1 MATIECKIDLI
12 PPQNN
17 YEELYTSNNNNN
29 NKVYKCRSGYK
40 TNPDINSI
48 IIRDSP
54 DATPCSTVLST
65 PTLRCN
71 KESFYMPYII
81 RPDNSTNFQ
90 CSTDPTKENPSP
102 AQIKQC
108 LLENTK
114 HDINS
119 LRKECNKV
127 NGCSFQRYKGDYF
140 KKEDKYEYGQKTNES
155 SWKIIS
161 FEEANKLFPRAARN
175 AQDDGPNETLC
186 WPEASVPRF
195 NNMQYIN
202 DGKTTDQIKDETID
216 YRCINLNHISLK
228 TPTSLPDPP
237 ISDNKEWTIDNFE
250 RGELNSD
257 MYYPWYIPNMGYT
270 ISKDG
275 NPYIGTSIYDT
286 IKNIDGGH
294 TNSIANNETNQ
305 YYPGGIPTESI
316 TDFTYTCNNDS
327 FFDGNVV
334 AEGDNNNIFYGD
346 PTINMLNLTGC
357 RMNKCEM
364 NSNNDNEGIYKNRFI
379 SIYELDE
386 SAISTPPTCDSSI
399 AGKDG
404 QSFYTC
410 KANLEQFGIYKG
422 DGCQG
427 NIIGDIKDYNI
438 SELQCNYCGAL
449 ESKDDCNNNDR
460 CYWFQSAG
468 ESLSECRNKC
478 KSRETLGDC
487 EQFYKGNDFLLSD
500 TLYDFD
506 GRDNRCTWIPD
517 YINSD
522 TSESSTE
529 GTCRDKSTPCFPTTN
544 VDDGKPCNIQIP
556 SRSSPLRGTAYN
568 NRCYLNQSEIE
579 LYMDDPYC
587 GKNSINKYEETCGIK
602 EHSECHSEN
611 CKQASIPYKCI
622 SDGEPYIDGKNTKVY
637 KSDSECSQYTSP
649 TECANEKGCMTIS
662 NRKICKAKSIRE
674 LLESKNYDVS
684 SLEDVC
690 KPLKA
695 QVPVNYDPN
704 LLEEEDIDLASYS
717 ENHNVDTPFI
727 TSRYLCDIC
736 SIRDKD
742 IKEIE
747 DRQNKKGINDNYYIK
762 PEQFNKQEYCE
773 NSIDMYNNIED
784 ISPCIFRDNKCI
796 SRCKHA
802 TESITSES
810 LSKHNIKQAKDICN
824 QTLQFSESPRHDIK
838 FPNISDDI
846 DEDYYK
852 DMYCSWD
859 GFECHNSIPCKEAQ
873 RTRCEDLGYDWY
885 VGTAENISDQKN
897 ELSGDNNDIL
907 SVDPPIKHKGDGK
920 PIIGDSQGICIFPN
934 TDSTF
939 VGAPA
944 EYRIKDIFKGH
955 QGIVLRWKEFGTDWT
970 KDHSLN
976 RRFKG
981 KASNTPGTMSACV
994 IDSVSKL
1001 TGINKPELNNF
1012 NIHVDDK
1019 DLGDNLIFI
1028 PLDIK
1033 GNETDSEIMDKI
1045 NISLRSYEY
1054 YSMNGDYIVSAK
1066 TILEWTNENY
1076 MDLWYK
1082 NGRITPP
1089 GDSET
1094 RSSKIY
1100 NYGGYLYYKT
1110 GYVEGE
1116 DMHKL
1121 SDESSATS
1129 TDGSDG
1135 TISDNSEDFSGLIKN
1150 RRLKDDVMMCNVIY
1164 DLRGII
1170 NIIPVIN
1177 GHALL
1182 EIHEYK
1188 IEPGTGR
1195 IKFKMYPKDP
1205 NLDQNFSIKTY
1216 QRFQFIS
1223 FIGPE
1228 IFDDET
1234 KSEEQIIMYRR
1245 DTLYDKLK
1253 NISSESDTDNTGSN
1267 IQTGEYHIRIT
1278 ENNNTFVILFDLY
1291 DFNGDWRTSVKA
1303 TINITPDYY
1312 TTDSLKEHIN
1322 EIITAARNAD
1332 TGNKGYRQ
1340 ITTLAKGH
1348 YDTSYSSINT
1358 DAPFFS
1364 TKPNSKWP
1372 ERMSDKGDDFLKVK
1386 SLTVS
1391 ENRDSYTVKMQ
1402 FTNTGVRKKS
1412 DFNRDIDY
1420 VGDGEGRGIGYIV
1433 GVRVIQSS
1441 ATLKGLINETL
1452 INEIGQGT
1460 LGSEKILDNMD
1471 RGWNENGFP
1480 VSESGSP
1487 DVSTTKNTEEIY
1499 TFPIEDSPWVSSDKF
1514 EKLQDTDVLNK
1525 IINQLE
1531 DSNAYM
1537 NMDLSQLTNRALN
1550 AGASQKEIEIA
1561 KKNSEPKLQLKNLII
1576 SKNREMLD
1584 LKEMLDKETRDM
1596 QYMRDHPFSMIPTVK
1611 GGYGSLYEPFISE
1624 SDYMYCIGN
1633 ISADNLTPGDI
1644 RKYINPNYLDYSVK
1658 YDKYKNINS
1667 ETFSLKGVYYIDK
1680 QGYKGESNDN
1690 YLTKCSGSYE
1700 SFKFKILSEI
1710 GGVSD
1715 DLNYLR
1721 KEVPLTN
1728 NPIMNLLR
1736 TYSDKNME
1744 DVESEIIPDDIRKG
1758 LLWSMTRPVHPAFGD
1773 LIYDPNN
1780 EGVGKMLIN
1789 DNTNTNIKGKNLPFL
1804 GVNNNQRREA
1814 QVYNIYKKH
1823 LLDPFGG
1830 KTQDDIQTEVSGNE
1844 FDNFVNWNNLLG
1856 YMGGNYNKIILY
1868 KDLPAPTPKNGWW
1881 DDENKSWN
1889 TDLNQILENNRNNK
1903 YYKRNYY
1910 NYIYLTPNNSEF
1922 IDSQRN
1928 NVDDDE
1934 IITSK
1939 NKDKLV
1945 QYNATPPTI
1954 NILAFIHVTDSEEDN
1969 YLQYYHPGKWVDP
1982 PSPSSWPT
1990 STSEPGGF
1998 GDWSKPSVVDPSGRL
2013 IGETNR
2019 ELQRLKQLFGNNLS
2033 SEDINLQPI
2042 PSILGDIQ
2050 KDKYFNISY
2059 PDGTGDID
2067 NLRQDETHPRRK
2079 PGELLSEKQHEAWP
2093 VNSLLNGENCSKLSK
2108 YMDNIWVSKEEIPE
2122 KAAVW
2127 NYKLEPEN
2135 DWQAGTKTPIKIGCD
2150 HNTLFNTN
2158 QWPQQYGPWCRRPPP
2173 GQQDRKIPADHWYQ
2187 NDVYPCNC
2195 ISWSLTPYEP
2205 GSVSYTT
2212 LGNQIRDSIV
2222 ETDYT
2227 GRPSALPGFEDFTYT
2242 DMPPWN
2248 RLKEY
2253 IDKTIKSPSNINQWA
2268 SLRDLKDYWHDTCKI
2283 PVDKNNQKTN
2293 YEQLNTKIFNISD
2306 PGRTLKAVSE
2316 IEHGQQRPFRFINA
2330 PALYPFGFPINSPS
2344 PVNLLIYDNDS
2355 DHVLERA
2362 ELEKVP
2368 QLISFGVPPMPGGDG
2383 YSIAAAGPAASV
2395 EQAAAAL
2402 EDSVGSGTSTA
2413 EDIWDEAMDKAWG
2426 NEGFTATAEDLVTL
2440 LIEEEYDENIRFSGD
2455 FSDTSSFNCPTGTPA
2470 FSPPPYPGFNADWA
2484 ERLNRQG
2491 DIPGVGDPVRDTDG
2505 DNLVVVDINKF
2516 GQENTIDEKL
2526 APYWVD
2532 PAATPRYCP
2541 PIKGKCIG
2549 EDGPTSYAKRI
2560 GISTRDI
2567 CRNFCDIHPDCMGY
2581 TYSYPNN
2588 GTCVMH
2594 GSGFDVDDEW
2604 TIKEETASK
2613 ITNVGAGS
2621 EYLQELNT
2629 NFANLYDADT
2639 AAALEESWICSTV
2652 KGWVEPEEIIK
2663 ELKYEVEMAEY
2674 MRGGHWQNPRILKDQ
2689 LASGDSGLSPDELQ
2703 SPEVI
2708 AATLH
2713 DYYDT
2718 SNQKDTYPVWLNIP
2732 KIILPDLAVEKNLYK
2747 TNGTCGAL
2755 LNYVPNTTTQPTTTI
2770 ERISLDNCSLPLLD
2784 KKGADN
2790 EQTWKTNLV
2799 YNTMENFKE
2808 TTSDLTIRDI
2818 CPHLCQ
2824 TQYKPPGVSPDNIN
2838 TFTVPPT
2845 EPGTLVMESSSILSN
2860 VLYNISDPSLNSLWK
2875 IPIKTDWQGK
2885 TQSIMFPK
2893 YLNGG
2898 NSWRSYY
2905 IRIKSKLDESKVL
2918 KNLLTYTGE
2927 ETLHTFYLPASSPP
2941 PTGLSTCPTDN
2952 KPTDCISGMDS
2963 EGVLSTGELVENIS
2977 NYNCRNAIL
2986 RIIDAECLQ
2995 DPASASPTGFINCIN
3010 KGSHADIIDQYCT
3023 GDDEPIIQSTSPSP
3037 SNSIYAI
3044 YSVKKNR
3051 LDPWIHLSQESEPA
3065 NFLGRVKNVPTE
3077 YNPYETDNN
3086 CSVATDP
3093 LVTFKKINPIKEKKL
3108 EFFKPRYGSQGISHI
3123 FKPRKISDDKDYGCI
3138 REDIMNVTDDFFD
3151 LSCNTNSVYNIERD
3165 KFVLIN
3171 LIIEESIKS
3180 GKSDSLNTSD
3190 RTKLVLMDEEE
3201 LINLA
3206 ADLKLDLKRINEY
3219 TKPRLVS
3226 KVKDIYDSDNKR
3238 FEKWDDLENTY
3249 LNIEDN
3255 NELPE
3260 YIPKLGVK
3268 EWDFVG
3274 CGIDHNNID
3283 KTKSFPL
3290 CKDKYP
3296 GLCGKNKSLCNSLD
3310 NKVRLAIIKDCPE
3323 TCSSQLDNLTD
3334 FESRQ
3339 LGDLSICTGQGRC
3352 KSVIDEDASNLL
3364 PVCEE
3369 TSAREFGDNDKC
3381 KNFKNVSTGSCQSG
3395 DDSEWCDR
3403 YRCKSMIGCEYSEKV
3418 PRQCIFRNYIDHDLN
3433 FRECSDYNG
3442 IWVGRESS
3450 SGACKIPEKIDNKYT
3465 NKLECNTAGG
3475 TFIDER
3481 ESSCTYNSTNW
3492 LPLEDPCKLP
3502 YNDDLNKMK
3511 KEDIKK
3517 EYNELLGGKS
3527 LKILDLKPECLSGD
3541 EDCKQGKTHPN
3552 VFKLTVDDA
3561 SDIKIGNYININY
3574 DDFGDSCQPYILGYS
3589 VVLDVRS
3596 KKYIYIRGPS
3606 QSYLLEQD
3614 PLNKNKY
3621 DIGDNCKIDKVY
3633 SAKGSSSDN
3642 EDINKQQCI
3651 SKDRT
3656 NGSCTYIESE
3666 DPEYQSGECKSCSL
3680 ITTRNECVDKNSVS
3694 SCGWGEIRDICE
3706 SIGDIGECNDMYIEG
3721 CYWDKSREMC
3731 LLNEMRREQGCM
3743 KCNDIKHK
3751 NTCDTLSNCYF
3762 ERRESR
3768 LTGGQR
3774 EVSVNEFHGTSLGE
3788 CRSCSDAFPGEGKIN
3803 DSSTKDMA
3811 KKCNTL
3817 SSGKCQWRNDIGS
3830 DVYRCRAAKPY
3841 PFIYEWVWYNKILL
3855 ACIIITIYI
3864 WYKTPFKAGGYLKT
3878 FLLVLFKLYIL
3889 ITVISCFLFYPG
3901 VTRADGYSECSN
3913 GKNTKDNPEYTKEKC
3928 ISEGNKWNVI
3938 RNYYYQPPPGKDDY
3952 LSLLRDLFLEET
3964 SDPDKNPGAQWPTTL
3979 YDSNW
3984 DDKIMDNTVLRS
3996 IVDLEL
4002 WPNSLNW
4009 SEYLLWK
4016 PIRGWNYLMNA
4027 NQDSSLLF
4035 ITGISFFTLVGL
4047 YGLTLGISLKEVNNK
4062 NIRQQIKNMDGIRIY
4077 STILTLVITILSITI
4092 IVYLNILRKSYHKA
4106 IIESDNQLYS
4116 DYKNKNQTSNPTE
4129 INKKTNLVKYYGRQ
4143 EKEPI
4148 DNSIWNL
4155 LYSTKKE
4162 DKSGN
4167 KIHVCPVGCRLNVSR
4182 DLGNTPSSGKINF
4195 AGTNYNIFPTPV
4207 DYPACGDTRSLFS
4220 FTNST
4225 LYPDAKLDIEE
4236 YDHTEPTSRQRW
4248 KYYDGDTGVGY
4259 ICPPKQR
4266 YTKWPYDSICRDER
4280 NICKSTKKFKIIDPG
4295 NNYGH
4300 PESTPP
4306 TAGRY
4311 TIGNK
4316 DTPIPPGFKDK
4327 LDGICEINRQKYGR
4341 CDNYDDSD
4349 SLKPTLSID
4358 GYKEGVENTIIGVN
4372 CSYPTGS
4379 NSNSSCPFPE
4389 ETTYSSGSEE
4399 ITRQPIKLW
4408 QYMFD
4413 GIFNTSPSEPVPRR
4427 LSKARKLNWQN
4438 QVRYDI
4444 VDQNYFKDRPN

>member
-140 KKEDKYEYGQKTNES
+140 KKEDKYEYGQKTDKS

-202 DGKTTDQIKDETID
+202 DSKTTDQIKDETID

-294 TNSIANNETNQ
+294 KNSIANNETNQ

-544 VDDGKPCNIQIP
+544 VENGGPCNIQIP

-568 NRCYLNQSEIE
+568 KRCYLNQSEIE

-602 EHSECHSEN
+602 EHSECYLDN

-662 NRKICKAKSIRE
+662 NRDICKAKSIRE

-684 SLEDVC
+684 SLKDVC

-773 NSIDMYNNIED
+773 NSIDMYNKLED

-885 VGTAENISDQKN
+885 VGTAENIADQKN

-920 PIIGDSQGICIFPN
+920 PIMGDSQGICIFPN

-939 VGAPA
+939 IGAPA

-970 KDHSLN
+970 RDHSLN

-981 KASNTPGTMSACV
+981 NAGNTRGDMSNCV
-994 IDSVSKL
+994 IDSISKL
-1001 TGINKPELNNF
+1001 TGINDLKPYNYNTHIE
-1012 NIHVDDK
+1012 DK

-1054 YSMNGDYIVSAK
+1054 YAMNGDYIVSAK

-1188 IEPGTGR
+1188 INPGTGG
-1195 IKFKMYPKDP
+1195 ITFKMYPKDP
-1205 NLDQNFSIKTY
+1205 KLDQNFSIETY

-1228 IFDDET
+1228 IFDNEET

-1245 DTLYDKLK
+1245 KTMLDGILDPRQIHTENPATSNYDMDGGNITYIKVDASLTINENKEFIIWSLGQVTSYRFTLDSRTYTSQELKDTLNKKIKDADQRTNLELPDERI
-1253 NISSESDTDNTGSN
+1253 NDISIYKVDGN
-1267 IQTGEYHIRIT
+1267 
-1278 ENNNTFVILFDLY
+1278 LL
-1291 DFNGDWRTSVKA
+1291 
-1303 TINITPDYY
+1303 P
-1312 TTDSLKEHIN
+1312 
-1322 EIITAARNAD
+1322 IITYTDGRTYLNPSFGEGDLDSNGSASDSDLGYLWKYGDTSEQIDNDKNNANENRKKWAGYNQNIFSYPYYFQDASGFGGYQVNPMSGTVHTMYLRPGAIVLENDQPVAEWQAGNQNLSVDDWNASRGDEQGSHGILGIIGVVTKDLSTEGESTNVEVIWLDRNSLTRARVRREGLIIINRDYIETSNRVLLASIWRSGVDANAD
-1332 TGNKGYRQ
+1332 
-1340 ITTLAKGH
+1340 A
-1348 YDTSYSSINT
+1348 DT
-1358 DAPFFS
+1358 
-1364 TKPNSKWP
+1364 NSKWT
-1372 ERMSDKGDDFLKVK
+1372 EI
-1386 SLTVS
+1386 LT
-1391 ENRDSYTVKMQ
+1391 R
-1402 FTNTGVRKKS
+1402 
-1412 DFNRDIDY
+1412 
-1420 VGDGEGRGIGYIV
+1420 
-1433 GVRVIQSS
+1433 
-1441 ATLKGLINETL
+1441 
-1452 INEIGQGT
+1452 
-1460 LGSEKILDNMD
+1460 
-1471 RGWNENGFP
+1471 P
-1480 VSESGSP
+1480 P
-1487 DVSTTKNTEEIY
+1487 
-1499 TFPIEDSPWVSSDKF
+1499 P
-1514 EKLQDTDVLNK
+1514 
-1525 IINQLE
+1525 
-1531 DSNAYM
+1531 
-1537 NMDLSQLTNRALN
+1537 
-1550 AGASQKEIEIA
+1550 
-1561 KKNSEPKLQLKNLII
+1561 
-1576 SKNREMLD
+1576 
-1584 LKEMLDKETRDM
+1584 
-1596 QYMRDHPFSMIPTVK
+1596 IPTVK

-1644 RKYINPNYLDYSVK
+1644 RRYINPNYLDYSVK

-1680 QGYKGESNDN
+1680 QGYTGESNDN

-1700 SFKFKILSEI
+1700 SFKFKILSGI

-1715 DLNYLR
+1715 DLNSLR
-1721 KEVPLTN
+1721 KKVSLTN

-1736 TYSDKNME
+1736 TYSDNKNME
-1744 DVESEIIPDDIRKG
+1744 EVDRKIIPNDIRKG

-1773 LIYDPNN
+1773 LIYDPGNSSI
-1780 EGVGKMLIN
+1780 KSLIN
-1789 DNTNTNIKGKNLPFL
+1789 DGTNKTDIKGVNLPFL
-1804 GVNNNQRREA
+1804 GVNNQRREA

-1881 DDENKSWN
+1881 DDENESWN

-1922 IDSQRN
+1922 DDAQRN
-1928 NVDDDE
+1928 NIDDE
-1934 IITSK
+1934 IITNE

-1945 QYNATPPTI
+1945 QNNATPNI
-1954 NILAFIHVTDSEEDN
+1954 NILAFIHVADSGEDN

-1990 STSEPGGF
+1990 STSAPGGF

-2059 PDGTGDID
+2059 PDGTGDIGNLTQD
-2067 NLRQDETHPRRK
+2067 NTHPHRK
-2079 PGELLSEKQHEAWP
+2079 PGELLSEKQHGAWP
-2093 VNSLLNGENCSKLSK
+2093 SNSLLYGENCSKLSK

-2122 KAAVW
+2122 TAAVW
-2127 NYKLEPEN
+2127 NYTLKQDA
-2135 DWQAGTKTPIKIGCD
+2135 DWQAGTDTPIKIGCD

-2158 QWPQQYGPWCRRPPP
+2158 QWPQKYGPWCRA
-2173 GQQDRKIPADHWYQ
+2173 GNIKIPAKHWYQ
-2187 NDVYPCNC
+2187 NDVYPCDC

-2212 LGNQIRDSIV
+2212 LGNKIRDSTV
-2222 ETDYT
+2222 DTGYT
-2227 GRPSALPGFEDFTYT
+2227 ERPSALPGFDNLANNEAE
-2242 DMPPWN
+2242 WN

-2253 IDKTIKSPSNINQWA
+2253 IDKTIKSPSNINQFA
-2268 SLRDLKDYWHDTCKI
+2268 SLQGLKDYWHDRCKI
-2283 PVDKNNQKTN
+2283 PVDIRDQKTN

-2306 PGRTLKAVSE
+2306 PGRTFKAVSE
-2316 IEHGQQRPFRFINA
+2316 IHDGQQRPFRFINA

-2344 PVNLLIYDNDS
+2344 PIDLLKFDTTPDN
-2355 DHVLERA
+2355 VLKGS

-2368 QLISFGVPPMPGGDG
+2368 QLISFGIPPLPGGTG
-2383 YSIAAAGPAASV
+2383 YSIEG
-2395 EQAAAAL
+2395 E
-2402 EDSVGSGTSTA
+2402 VGLH
-2413 EDIWDEAMDKAWG
+2413 
-2426 NEGFTATAEDLVTL
+2426 EGFTATAEDLTSL
-2440 LIEEEYDENIRFSGD
+2440 LVEEEDDENIRFSGD

-2470 FSPPPYPGFNADWA
+2470 LSPPPYRGFNADWA

-2491 DIPGVGDPVRDTDG
+2491 DIPLVGDSMEDTDG
-2505 DNLVVVDINKF
+2505 DTLVAVDINKF
-2516 GQENTIDEKL
+2516 GQRNTIDERL

-2532 PAATPRYCP
+2532 PSATPRYCP

-2560 GISTRDI
+2560 GVETRDI

-2594 GSGFDVDDEW
+2594 GSGFVVDDVW

-2613 ITNVGAGS
+2613 ITDVGAGS

-2629 NFANLYDADT
+2629 NFANLYGAET

-2652 KGWVEPEEIIK
+2652 KGWVEPEEIIN
-2663 ELKYEVEMAEY
+2663 ELKYEVKTAEY

-2689 LASGDSGLSPDELQ
+2689 LASMNGGLSPDELL
-2703 SPEVI
+2703 SPEQGES
-2708 AATLH
+2708 TLH

-2732 KIILPDLAVEKNLYK
+2732 KIILPDMAQQPESIYK
-2747 TNGTCGAL
+2747 DNGTCGAL

-2770 ERISLDNCSLPLLD
+2770 NRISLDNCSLPLLD
-2784 KKGADN
+2784 KKGAN
-2790 EQTWKTNLV
+2790 NKQTWNTNLV

-2845 EPGTLVMESSSILSN
+2845 EPGTSVMESSSILSN
-2860 VLYNISDPSLNSLWK
+2860 VLYDIDDPSLNSLWK

-2893 YLNGG
+2893 YLNGE
-2898 NSWRSYY
+2898 NPWRSYY
-2905 IRIKSKLDESKVL
+2905 IRIKSRSSESKVL
-2918 KNLLTYTGE
+2918 KHLLTNTGK
-2927 ETLHTFYLPASSPP
+2927 ETLHTFYLPPSPPP

-2952 KPTDCISGMDS
+2952 KPTECISKMDS

-3010 KGSHADIIDQYCT
+3010 KGSHADIIKQYCT

-3044 YSVKKNR
+3044 YSVKQDR
-3051 LDPWIHLSQESEPA
+3051 LDPWINLSQESEPA

-3093 LVTFKKINPIKEKKL
+3093 LVTFKKINPIDKL
-3108 EFFKPRYGSQGISHI
+3108 EFFKPRYGAQGISHI
-3123 FKPRKISDDKDYGCI
+3123 FKPMKISDDKDYGCI

-3171 LIIEESIKS
+3171 LIIEESIKK
-3180 GKSDSLNTSD
+3180 GESDSLNTSD

-3201 LINLA
+3201 LINKA
-3206 ADLKLDLKRINEY
+3206 INLKLDLKRINEY

-3226 KVKDIYDSDNKR
+3226 KVKDIYDLDNKR
-3238 FEKWDDLENTY
+3238 FEKWNDLENIY

-3255 NELPE
+3255 EHPD

-3352 KSVIDEDASNLL
+3352 RSVIDEDASNLL

-3369 TSAREFGDNDKC
+3369 TSVREFGDNDKC

-3450 SGACKIPEKIDNKYT
+3450 SGACKIPEYIDNKYT

-3475 TFIDER
+3475 VFIDEK

-3511 KEDIKK
+3511 KEDIEKK
-3517 EYNELLGGKS
+3517 YNELLGGKS

-3596 KKYIYIRGPS
+3596 KKYIYIKGPS

-3621 DIGDNCKIDKVY
+3621 DIGDNCKIDQVY

-3642 EDINKQQCI
+3642 EDKDKQQCI

-3680 ITTRNECVDKNSVS
+3680 ITTRNECVDKNYTS

-3803 DSSTKDMA
+3803 DSSMKDMA
-3811 KKCNTL
+3811 EKCNTL

-3830 DVYRCRAAKPY
+3830 DVFRCRAAKPY

-3913 GKNTKDNPEYTKEKC
+3913 GKNTKNNPEYTKEKC

-3938 RNYYYQPPPGKDDY
+3938 RNYYYQPPPSKNDY
-3952 LSLLRDLFLEET
+3952 FSFLRDLFLEET
-3964 SDPDKNPGAQWPTTL
+3964 SDPDKNPGAQWPTNL

-4062 NIRQQIKNMDGIRIY
+4062 NLRQQIKNMEGIRIY

-4092 IVYLNILRKSYHKA
+4092 LVYLYILRKSYHKA

-4116 DYKNKNQTSNPTE
+4116 DHKNKNQTSKPTE

-4155 LYSTKKE
+4155 LYSTKKK

-4167 KIHVCPVGCRLNVSR
+4167 NIHVCPVGCRLNVSR
-4182 DLGNTPSSGKINF
+4182 DLGNMPSSGMINF
-4195 AGTNYNIFPTPV
+4195 AGTDYNIFPTPV

-4248 KYYDGDTGVGY
+4248 KYYDGVTGVGY

-4280 NICKSTKKFKIIDPG
+4280 NICKSSKDFKIIDPG
-4295 NNYGH
+4295 NNHGH

-4311 TIGNK
+4311 TIGDK

-4358 GYKEGVENTIIGVN
+4358 GYKEGVKNTIIGVN

>member
-17 YEELYTSNNNNN
+17 YEELYTSNNNNS

-40 TNPDINSI
+40 TNPDIDSI

-90 CSTDPTKENPSP
+90 CSTDPTIESPSP
-102 AQIKQC
+102 SLIKNC

-114 HDINS
+114 QDIKS
-119 LRKECNKV
+119 LKDNCNKV

-175 AQDDGPNETLC
+175 ALDDGPNETLC
-186 WPEASVPRF
+186 WPESSVPRF

-228 TPTSLPDPP
+228 NPTSLPDPP
-237 ISDNKEWTIDNFE
+237 IIDNKEWTIDNFE

-294 TNSIANNETNQ
+294 KNSLANNETNQ

-334 AEGDNNNIFYGD
+334 AEGEKNNIFYGD
-346 PTINMLNLTGC
+346 PTINMLKLTGC

-364 NSNNDNEGIYKNRFI
+364 NSNNDNEDIYKDRFI
-379 SIYELDE
+379 SIYELNE

-399 AGKDG
+399 SGKDG

-427 NIIGDIKDYNI
+427 NITNDIKDYNI
-438 SELQCNYCGAL
+438 SELQCNYCGSL
-449 ESKDDCNNNDR
+449 ESKDECNNNDS

-478 KSRETLGDC
+478 KSRETLGEC

-529 GTCRDKSTPCFPTTN
+529 GTCRDKDTPCFPTTN

-556 SRSSPLRGTAYN
+556 SRRSPLRGTAYN

-587 GKNSINKYEETCGIK
+587 GKNSINKYEEKCGNTRYD
-602 EHSECHSEN
+602 ECHSEN
-611 CKQASIPYKCI
+611 CKKASIPYKCI
-622 SDGEPYIDGKNTKVY
+622 SDGEPYIDEKNTKVY

-662 NRKICKAKSIRE
+662 NRNICKAKSIRE

-747 DRQNKKGINDNYYIK
+747 DRQSKKGINDNYYIK
-762 PEQFNKQEYCE
+762 PGQFNKIEYCE
-773 NSIDMYNNIED
+773 NSIDMYNKLED
-784 ISPCIFRDNKCI
+784 ISPCIFRENKCI
-796 SRCKHA
+796 SRCKYA

-897 ELSGDNNDIL
+897 LLSGDNNDIL
-907 SVDPPIKHKGDGK
+907 SVNFPIKHKGDGK

-944 EYRIKDIFKGH
+944 EYRIKNIFKGH

-981 KASNTPGTMSACV
+981 KAGNTQSDMSSCV
-994 IDSVSKL
+994 IESVSRL

-1012 NIHVDDK
+1012 NIPVDDK

-1054 YSMNGDYIVSAK
+1054 YAMNGDYIVSAK
-1066 TILEWTNENY
+1066 TILEWTMENY

-1082 NGRITPP
+1082 NRQIISPNNK
-1089 GDSET
+1089 DI
-1094 RSSKIY
+1094 SSKIY

-1110 GYVEGE
+1110 GYVEGK

-1135 TISDNSEDFSGLIKN
+1135 TIGDNSEDFSDLTRNNK
-1150 RRLKDDVMMCNVIY
+1150 LKDDVMMCNVIY

-1188 IEPGTGR
+1188 IDAGTGR
-1195 IKFKMYPKDP
+1195 IEFKMYPKKP
-1205 NLDQNFSIKTY
+1205 ELDQNFSIKTY

-1228 IFDDET
+1228 IFDNEET
-1234 KSEEQIIMYRR
+1234 KSEEKIIMYRR
-1245 DTLYDKLK
+1245 DTMFD
-1253 NISSESDTDNTGSN
+1253 S
-1267 IQTGEYHIRIT
+1267 IQKPQRLTGETKNADYNNTIDNSFTYKKVDASLTINEDKEFIIFSQGVAMDPVIT
-1278 ENNNTFVILFDLY
+1278 LKRGTYSLEILKETLNTEIKDHVPDVEDAIHDISIYKVDGDLLPIITYTDVRTYLNPSFENNDLDDGNYPRYTNNTETNEKWAGYNQNIFSYPYYFVNLEGFDKDNIEEDLHGARRYYPGTIVSKRVDSLPLSSNDWDNLRKENDSRASSNEDEVIQGQSGIIGVIVQDLETTEDKWGPTAVPIKVIWLDTNNLY
-1291 DFNGDWRTSVKA
+1291 SEDIDDLRIHIMTSVD
-1303 TINITPDYY
+1303 IEEP
-1312 TTDSLKEHIN
+1312 
-1322 EIITAARNAD
+1322 
-1332 TGNKGYRQ
+1332 NKVL
-1340 ITTLAKGH
+1340 LAKIWRRGAVQEGNSRWTE
-1348 YDTSYSSINT
+1348 TS
-1358 DAPFFS
+1358 
-1364 TKPNSKWP
+1364 
-1372 ERMSDKGDDFLKVK
+1372 
-1386 SLTVS
+1386 TV
-1391 ENRDSYTVKMQ
+1391 
-1402 FTNTGVRKKS
+1402 
-1412 DFNRDIDY
+1412 
-1420 VGDGEGRGIGYIV
+1420 
-1433 GVRVIQSS
+1433 
-1441 ATLKGLINETL
+1441 
-1452 INEIGQGT
+1452 
-1460 LGSEKILDNMD
+1460 
-1471 RGWNENGFP
+1471 P
-1480 VSESGSP
+1480 P
-1487 DVSTTKNTEEIY
+1487 
-1499 TFPIEDSPWVSSDKF
+1499 
-1514 EKLQDTDVLNK
+1514 
-1525 IINQLE
+1525 
-1531 DSNAYM
+1531 
-1537 NMDLSQLTNRALN
+1537 
-1550 AGASQKEIEIA
+1550 
-1561 KKNSEPKLQLKNLII
+1561 
-1576 SKNREMLD
+1576 
-1584 LKEMLDKETRDM
+1584 
-1596 QYMRDHPFSMIPTVK
+1596 IPTVK
-1611 GGYGSLYEPFISE
+1611 GGYGSLYEPFIRDT
-1624 SDYMYCIGN
+1624 DYMYCIGN
-1633 ISADNLTPGDI
+1633 ISVDSLEPGDI

-1667 ETFSLKGVYYIDK
+1667 ETFSLKGVYYINK
-1680 QGYKGESNDN
+1680 QDNTEGGSNNN

-1700 SFKFKILSEI
+1700 SFKFKILSGI
-1710 GGVSD
+1710 GDVSD
-1715 DLNYLR
+1715 DLNSLR
-1721 KEVPLTN
+1721 KEIPLTDH
-1728 NPIMNLLR
+1728 PIMNLLK
-1736 TYSDKNME
+1736 TYSDNQNME
-1744 DVESEIIPDDIRKG
+1744 EVDSKIIPDDIRKG

-1773 LIYDPNN
+1773 LIYDPNY
-1780 EGVGKMLIN
+1780 EGVGKKLIN

-1804 GVNNNQRREA
+1804 GVNNNQRRDV

-1830 KTQDDIQTEVSGNE
+1830 KTQDDILTEVSGTE
-1844 FDNFVNWNNLLG
+1844 FDNLVNWNNLLG

-1868 KDLPAPTPKNGWW
+1868 KDLPAPTPTNGWW
-1881 DDENKSWN
+1881 SDENETWN
-1889 TDLNQILENNRNNK
+1889 SDLNQILENNRNNK

-1922 IDSQRN
+1922 IDSQRD
-1928 NVDDDE
+1928 NVDDE
-1934 IITSK
+1934 IITNE

-1954 NILAFIHVTDSEEDN
+1954 NILAFIHVVDSGKDN
-1969 YLQYYHPGKWVDP
+1969 YLQYYYPGKWVDP

-1990 STSEPGGF
+1990 STTEPGGF
-1998 GDWSKPSVVDPSGRL
+1998 GDWSKRSVVDPSGRL

-2033 SEDINLQPI
+2033 SGDKSLQPI

-2059 PDGTGDID
+2059 PDGTGDIGNLTQD
-2067 NLRQDETHPRRK
+2067 NTHPHRK
-2079 PGELLSEKQHEAWP
+2079 PGELLSETQHGAWP
-2093 VNSLLNGENCSKLSK
+2093 VNSLLYGENCSKLSK

-2127 NYKLEPEN
+2127 NYTLNPDA
-2135 DWQAGTKTPIKIGCD
+2135 DWQAGTRTPISIGCD
-2150 HNTLFNTN
+2150 YNTLFNTN
-2158 QWPQQYGPWCRRPPP
+2158 QWPQQFGDWCRK
-2173 GQQDRKIPADHWYQ
+2173 GNTKIPAGHWYE

-2195 ISWSLTPYEP
+2195 ISWSLTPHVP

-2212 LGNQIRDSIV
+2212 LGNQIRDSAV
-2222 ETDYT
+2222 DTDYPE
-2227 GRPSALPGFEDFTYT
+2227 RPSALPGFDTLVHKEAE
-2242 DMPPWN
+2242 WN

-2253 IDKTIKSPSNINQWA
+2253 IDKTIKSPSNINQFA
-2268 SLRDLKDYWHDTCKI
+2268 SLQDLKDYWHDTCKI
-2283 PVDKNNQKTN
+2283 PVDEDDQKTN

-2316 IEHGQQRPFRFINA
+2316 IHGGQQTPFRFINA
-2330 PALYPFGFPINSPS
+2330 PALYPFGFPINSPP
-2344 PVNLLIYDNDS
+2344 PVDLASFDESKDR
-2355 DHVLERA
+2355 VLERA

-2368 QLISFGVPPMPGGDG
+2368 QLISFGVPPMPGGTG
-2383 YSIAAAGPAASV
+2383 YSISSV
-2395 EQAAAAL
+2395 EQAAAGFGREAAA
-2402 EDSVGSGTSTA
+2402 GSGIREATA
-2413 EDIWDEAMDKAWG
+2413 GDIWDEAMDKAWG
-2426 NEGFTATAEDLVTL
+2426 NEGFTATAEDLASL
-2440 LIEEEYDENIRFSGD
+2440 LEEEEYDENIRFSVD
-2455 FSDTSSFNCPTGTPA
+2455 LSDTSSFNCPTGTPA
-2470 FSPPPYPGFNADWA
+2470 LSPPPYQGFNADWA

-2491 DIPGVGDPVRDTDG
+2491 DIPLVGDPVRATDG
-2505 DNLVVVDINKF
+2505 DTLVVVDINKL

-2532 PAATPRYCP
+2532 PSATPRYCP
-2541 PIKGKCIG
+2541 PLKGKCIG
-2549 EDGPTSYAKRI
+2549 EDGPTSYAMRR
-2560 GISTRDI
+2560 GISTRDT

-2581 TYSYPNN
+2581 TYSYFNN

-2604 TIKEETASK
+2604 IIKEGVASK
-2613 ITNVGAGS
+2613 ITDVDAGS
-2621 EYLQELNT
+2621 EYLQELNA
-2629 NFANLYDADT
+2629 NFANIYGAET

-2652 KGWVEPEEIIK
+2652 KGWVEPEEKIR
-2663 ELKYEVEMAEY
+2663 ELKYEVEKAEY

-2689 LASGDSGLSPDELQ
+2689 LASTDSGLSPDELL

-2732 KIILPDLAVEKNLYK
+2732 KIILPDLAVERNLYK

-2784 KKGADN
+2784 KKGAN
-2790 EQTWKTNLV
+2790 NKQTWNTNLV

-2845 EPGTLVMESSSILSN
+2845 EPGTSVMERGILST
-2860 VLYNISDPSLNSLWK
+2860 VLYNISDPTTNSLWK
-2875 IPIKTDWQGK
+2875 IPPIENDWQGK

-2893 YLNGG
+2893 YLNGD
-2898 NSWRSYY
+2898 SWRSYY
-2905 IRIKSKLDESKVL
+2905 VRIKPKLDESKVL
-2918 KNLLTYTGE
+2918 KHLLTYTGK

-2941 PTGLSTCPTDN
+2941 PTGLSTCPKDN
-2952 KPTDCISGMDS
+2952 KPTDCISDMDS

-2995 DPASASPTGFINCIN
+2995 DPASASPTGFINCI
-3010 KGSHADIIDQYCT
+3010 KGHPDIIDQYCI
-3023 GDDEPIIQSTSPSP
+3023 GDDKAIIQSTSPSP

-3044 YSVKKNR
+3044 YSVKKDR

-3093 LVTFKKINPIKEKKL
+3093 LVTFKKINPHKEL
-3108 EFFKPRYGSQGISHI
+3108 EFFKPRHGAQGISHI
-3123 FKPRKISDDKDYGCI
+3123 FKPRDIPDDKDYGCI

-3151 LSCNTNSVYNIERD
+3151 LSCNTNSIYNIERD

-3206 ADLKLDLKRINEY
+3206 AELKLDLKRINEY

-3249 LNIEDN
+3249 LNIDDN

-3433 FRECSDYNG
+3433 FRECADYNG

-3450 SGACKIPEKIDNKYT
+3450 SGACKIPEYIDNKYT

-3475 TFIDER
+3475 TFIDEK

-3502 YNDDLNKMK
+3502 YNDDLNKMEEK
-3511 KEDIKK
+3511 DIKQK
-3517 EYNELLGGKS
+3517 YNELLGGKS

-3561 SDIKIGNYININY
+3561 SDIKIGDYININY

-3633 SAKGSSSDN
+3633 SAKGSSSDD
-3642 EDINKQQCI
+3642 EDKNKQQCI
-3651 SKDRT
+3651 SKERT

-3680 ITTRNECVDKNSVS
+3680 ITTRNECVDKNYTS

-3751 NTCDTLSNCYF
+3751 NTCNSLSNCYF

-3768 LTGGQR
+3768 LTEGQR

-3878 FLLVLFKLYIL
+3878 FLLFLFKLYIL
-3889 ITVISCFLFYPG
+3889 ITAISCFLFFPG

-4062 NIRQQIKNMDGIRIY
+4062 NLRQQIQNMDGIRIY

-4092 IVYLNILRKSYHKA
+4092 IVYLNSLRTSYHKA
-4106 IIESDNQLYS
+4106 IIESDDQLYS

-4167 KIHVCPVGCRLNVSR
+4167 DIHVCPVGCRLNVSR
-4182 DLGNTPSSGKINF
+4182 DLGNMPSSGTINF
-4195 AGTNYNIFPTPV
+4195 AGTYYNIFPTPV

-4248 KYYDGDTGVGY
+4248 KYYDGDGTGVGY

-4280 NICKSTKKFKIIDPG
+4280 NICKSTKEFEIIDSG
-4295 NNYGH
+4295 NNDGH

-4306 TAGRY
+4306 SIGTY
-4311 TIGNK
+4311 NIGNK

-4358 GYKEGVENTIIGVN
+4358 GYKEGIKNTIIGVN
-4372 CSYPTGS
+4372 CSYPTES
-4379 NSNSSCPFPE
+4379 NGNSSCPFPE